1 MLEAQAA
8 LTSWK
13 KLLQITGGDLA
24 LEKCVY
30 SFMGWK
36 NEKGKEVLGSIRDHP
51 GTITIGPTEG
61 EAPTVIRRI
70 EAWDAERILG
80 VRCGLDGED
89 TTELKYRIEQAVAL
103 AGRIKQSPLT
113 RFDAVIV
120 YRERWMSTI
129 KYCLPITRFTQQ
141 QCHQITKVVE
151 QAILPKLG
159 FNRHMPKVVL
169 YGPRLYG
176 GKQIMNTHTEQI
188 ILHLETFMA
197 HIRGEDDIGTLQR
210 ILLNKQQLVAG
221 AEEYILQTSYAKY
234 QYCEHNEVTFLW
246 DQLSKLNIQVDVQ
259 GAWKPTKRHKNDVFI
274 MEGFIAKGY
283 PTPILAVL
291 NDIRVYM
298 KIVVLSDILTC
309 QGRKMSQWALKGE
322 VNRYHTWVWPPR
334 RVPTGQNLKVWRD
347 CLRGTFMKGIDDVIY
362 PLLGD
367 VTEPSSILAHPKF
380 NYAAMTR
387 QGSLTATISQYPS
400 ELLSLLGHCPITDK
414 EGQHIME
421 QLGLHKV
428 SAASDGS
435 VKDGIG
441 GHSFCLSTNN
451 FSHQIWGHAQTV
463 GHTKDMSSLR
473 AEHGGGTG
481 STPYTICDAYILSN
495 SPITTRTY
503 NLY

>member
-1 MLEAQAA
+1 
-8 LTSWK
+8 
-13 KLLQITGGDLA
+13 
-24 LEKCVY
+24 
-30 SFMGWK
+30 
-36 NEKGKEVLGSIRDHP
+36 
-51 GTITIGPTEG
+51 
-61 EAPTVIRRI
+61 
-70 EAWDAERILG
+70 
-80 VRCGLDGED
+80 
-89 TTELKYRIEQAVAL
+89 VAL

-113 RFDAVIV
+113 RFDAEIV

-210 ILLNKQQLVAG
+210 ILLNKQQLVTG
-221 AEEYILQTSYAKY
+221 AEEYILQTPYAKY

-451 FSHQIWGHAQTV
+451 FSPQI
-463 GHTKDMSSLR
+463 
-473 AEHGGGTG
+473 
-481 STPYTICDAYILSN
+481 
-495 SPITTRTY
+495 
-503 NLY
+503 